1 MANLT
6 TNYNLIKPLETESVD
21 VNIINKNMDILDLV
35 INGISNSTNISY
47 QHSQSSH
54 ARTDATKTE
63 PSDVNGSIKIN
74 GVDISVYTHPSGTN
88 PHGTTK
94 SDVGLENV
102 DNTSDTDKPVSTAQQ
117 NALND
122 KVDKE
127 DGKGLSTNDY
137 TTEEKGKL
145 SGISPGAEV
154 NQNSFSNVMVGSTV
168 ISADSKTDTL
178 RLISG
183 SNITLTPNE
192 SSNEITISSAG
203 GGSNVTLSS
212 LGVNASAEELNF
224 VDGVTSSIQTQLNGK
239 SPSNHSHNNNY
250 MQSSTSSNTYTSL
263 SDFWTYCNDLMKNSK
278 SRIVCGRAA
287 FNTFTPISGWFRYI
301 VSSQNTVGNGEYPV
315 FGSILLDDG
324 NVLFYGRVNGGMT
337 NTSDLTID
345 WRILGGADYAPT
357 LYLSGEPS
365 SPLTNRMV
373 WIQ

>member
-21 VNIINKNMDILDLV
+21 VNIINKNMDTLDLV

-137 TTEEKGKL
+137 TTEEKNKL

-192 SSNEITISSAG
+192 SSNEITISSTG

-239 SPSNHSHNNNY
+239 SPSNHSHNDNY

-263 SDFWTYCNDLMKNSK
+263 SDFWAYCDSLMKNSTSK
-278 SRIVCGRAA
+278 IISGRAK
-287 FNTFTPISGWFRYI
+287 FTTFTPIDGWFRYI
-301 VSSQNTVGNGEYPV
+301 ASSQNPVGNGQWATT
-315 FGSILLDDG
+315 GSVIIDNG
-324 NVLFYGRVNGGMT
+324 SQLFYGVVGGGIT
-337 NTSDLTID
+337 NISDLTVN
-345 WRILGGADYAPT
+345 WFSLGGNGFGST
-357 LYLSGEPS
+357 LYQTSEPTTS
-365 SPLTNRMV
+365 LVNRMI
-373 WIQ
+373 WIA